1 MKLRATTRKDSLTLV
16 PSKIASVRGGPIACL
31 ARAATRPGVSI
42 ADLTFGEQ
50 DEDDED
56 VDEEDVDAFEKGV
69 VEVRFI
75 VNDVPPARRAIK
87 RWAAT
92 TGHQRVWFKDEVADL
107 EPPGGLD
114 GEFGSTCPSCGFT
127 VTDSGQELM
136 KFVRSAGYFPF
147 HCFICGSFIPQWEPV
162 NVEAADRRTD
172 SGRRRTRGS
181 EHGLRVVDV

>member
-1 MKLRATTRKDSLTLV
+1 MVVLDAAVVNIALPTAQHDLGFSNTRTAIGGGQQWLGVLV
-16 PSKIASVRGGPIACL
+16 GVGG
-31 ARAATRPGVSI
+31 V
-42 ADLTFGEQ
+42 DQ
-50 DEDDED
+50 D
-56 VDEEDVDAFEKGV
+56 DVDAFEKGV

-75 VNDVPPARRAIK
+75 VNDVPPARRVIK

-107 EPPGGLD
+107 EPPDGLD

-162 NVEAADRRTD
+162 SVEAADRRTD
-172 SGRRRTRGS
+172 SGRRRSRGS
-181 EHGLRVVDV
+181 EHELRAVDA